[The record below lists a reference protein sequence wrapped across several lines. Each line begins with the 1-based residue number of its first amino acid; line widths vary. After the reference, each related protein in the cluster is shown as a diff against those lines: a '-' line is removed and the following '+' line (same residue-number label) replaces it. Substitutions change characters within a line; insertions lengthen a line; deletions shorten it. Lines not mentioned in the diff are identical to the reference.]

1 MTAIYYITLNTS
13 EEASQI
19 SRQLLEQNLAV
30 CTNWFPITCAYK
42 WQDKI
47 TEEPEIVLIVKT
59 QLGYRQAIEQVIS
72 QNINYTNLI
81 AELTPQSINN
91 SFQQWLDSV
100 VPPVSASTKLSQD

>member
-1 MTAIYYITLNTS
+1 MTAIYYVTLNTS

-19 SRQLLEQNLAV
+19 SRQLLEQSLAV

-59 QLGYRQAIEQVIS
+59 QIGYRQAIEQVIS

-81 AELTPQSINN
+81 AELTPESINN

-100 VPPVSASTKLSQD
+100 VPPVSTNKKLAQD

>member
-1 MTAIYYITLNTS
+1 
-13 EEASQI
+13 
-19 SRQLLEQNLAV
+19 
-30 CTNWFPITCAYK
+30 
-42 WQDKI
+42 
-47 TEEPEIVLIVKT
+47 VKT

-100 VPPVSASTKLSQD
+100 VPPVSASTKLS